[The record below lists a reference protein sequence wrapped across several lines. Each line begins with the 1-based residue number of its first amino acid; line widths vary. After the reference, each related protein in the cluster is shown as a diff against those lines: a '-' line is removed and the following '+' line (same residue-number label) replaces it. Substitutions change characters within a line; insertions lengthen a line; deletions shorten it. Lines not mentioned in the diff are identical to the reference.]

1 MNHSVMVW
9 IFSCG
14 TALQVFLQLTY
25 TLTMS
30 EEKLPHIRGA
40 MYEPLK
46 QDNAR
51 RDLSQILCM
60 FPFHCT
66 VFPDMQSKQE
76 APDFLLFTTL

>member
-1 MNHSVMVW
+1 MNNSVMVW
-9 IFSCG
+9 IFSHG
-14 TALQVFLQLTY
+14 TALQIFLQLTY

-30 EEKLPHIRGA
+30 EEKLPHVPGA

-51 RDLSQILCM
+51 MSLSQILCM

-66 VFPDMQSKQE
+66 AFPDTHSK
-76 APDFLLFTTL
+76 

>member
-9 IFSCG
+9 IFSRG
-14 TALQVFLQLTY
+14 TALQIFLQLTY

-30 EEKLPHIRGA
+30 EEKLPLVPGA

-51 RDLSQILCM
+51 MGLSQILCT

-66 VFPDMQSKQE
+66 AFPDMHSK
-76 APDFLLFTTL
+76 